1 MYCKYSMKKT
11 WFSILLGNFS
21 FTIRVPGS
29 LTNHET
35 ENTNFF
41 LVNYHCEIKG
51 LSGKEMGNRNN
62 SLTATQDNSIL
73 VYALTLYAP
82 WSTNCLC
89 GGNTQGD
96 APEPRGAQVWI
107 FGVLGLA
114 LQTPPPV
121 QGKLTQHS
129 KIVSIF
135 LNKTAFHQAL
145 AFSSQ
150 HCSVIILFRSRD
162 AKKALTAIQNI
173 AFMHF
178 SLVILNIIT
187 SDAIKLLSFKWINP
201 APNLEPQASNIRLLK
216 QSFKPFQ

>member
-96 APEPRGAQVWI
+96 PPEPRGAQVWI

-129 KIVSIF
+129 KIVSLFFNQNCLSPGLSIQ
-135 LNKTAFHQAL
+135 LTALLCNYSFQKQRCKEGINSHSKYRIYALFSCHIKHNYFWCNQTPILQMDKSSTKFRTSSFKYQAL
-145 AFSSQ
+145 K
-150 HCSVIILFRSRD
+150 
-162 AKKALTAIQNI
+162 AKL
-173 AFMHF
+173 
-178 SLVILNIIT
+178 
-187 SDAIKLLSFKWINP
+187 
-201 APNLEPQASNIRLLK
+201 
-216 QSFKPFQ
+216 